1 MRQAHLEKKQQ
12 TQHKQQARR
21 YLMGGGRAATDL
33 NGVFMHFVNLDL
45 GKSIAFGSEKKV
57 VLKCLVVICGQV
69 GMSQVHVSEPLCN
82 RRVLNVQD
90 SMAAPL
96 CTPHS

>member
-1 MRQAHLEKKQQ
+1 
-12 TQHKQQARR
+12 
-21 YLMGGGRAATDL
+21 MGGGRAATDL

-82 RRVLNVQD
+82 RCVLNVQD
-90 SMAAPL
+90 SMAGSL
-96 CTPHS
+96 GTSCSCNHSGVSFTCASRFESCWPGR